1 LAEGAR
7 EQRLP
12 EGPALAESRRTRGRR
27 LDLAWEIVRQ
37 AVKDFFRD
45 DAPQWAAAIAYYAL
59 LSIFPLL
66 LAVVSIAAYF
76 VQPDWAIERAT
87 RLLGEYVPS
96 GTLQIEQVVRD
107 AIDQRSTV
115 SVLSAVALIWA
126 GTRVFAV
133 MTKALNVA
141 YDVNEF
147 HGYWRRAAVQVV
159 TFLTLGLFFIV
170 ALVSEFVLNWMW
182 MALQMPEVPRW
193 LLRAVAPGVLLV
205 VALFLILHFM
215 PKRRV
220 DWRATLAGAVLTS
233 GMFYAARQLF
243 EGYVERFANYSLVY
257 GSLAIVITLIVWAW
271 VLAMLLLLGGKVV
284 SHIQSIWIEGIPPEE
299 VERRQRARARGKVD
313 MDGDNVPGADAQ
325 PGQG

>member
-1 LAEGAR
+1 
-7 EQRLP
+7 
-12 EGPALAESRRTRGRR
+12 
-27 LDLAWEIVRQ
+27 
-37 AVKDFFRD
+37 
-45 DAPQWAAAIAYYAL
+45 
-59 LSIFPLL
+59 
-66 LAVVSIAAYF
+66 
-76 VQPDWAIERAT
+76 
-87 RLLGEYVPS
+87 
-96 GTLQIEQVVRD
+96 
-107 AIDQRSTV
+107 
-115 SVLSAVALIWA
+115 
-126 GTRVFAV
+126 
-133 MTKALNVA
+133 
-141 YDVNEF
+141 
-147 HGYWRRAAVQVV
+147 
-159 TFLTLGLFFIV
+159 
-170 ALVSEFVLNWMW
+170 MW

-233 GMFYAARQLF
+233 AMFYAARQLF